1 MLLKKYSK
9 FQLISE
15 SIRNRGLIRTLR
27 IVCALTIDVF
37 FDLRYGTDTFSWA
50 DLGDLGIESANVHSG
65 EDYVPTKAIPF
76 LRVLNISEIGVA
88 GDFVDFGCGKGRVLF
103 LAAKYG
109 FRRVVGVEF
118 SSDLCAIAER
128 NFGRWSRH
136 IPPGIDVKILNIDAV
151 DFQFSDRETVFF
163 FFNPFDANV
172 MTQVCRGISD
182 SLIRYPRKAWIIYN
196 NPVHREVLES
206 LELFDNFL
214 EIDAGGNIFF
224 VASRSS
230 PAG

>member
-1 MLLKKYSK
+1 MLKKYSTA
-9 FQLISE
+9 QVIYE
-15 SIRNRGLIRTLR
+15 SIRDRGMTRTLR
-27 IVCALTIDVF
+27 IISALIVDSS
-37 FDLRYGTDTFSWA
+37 FDIRYGTNTFSWA
-50 DLGDLGIESANVHSG
+50 DLGDLNIESTNIHRG
-65 EDYVPTKAIPF
+65 EDYVPTKAFPF
-76 LRVLNISEIGVA
+76 SRVLKKSKIEVA
-88 GDFVDFGCGKGRVLF
+88 GEFVDFGCGKGRPLF
-103 LAAKYG
+103 IAARYG
-109 FRRVVGVEF
+109 FRSVVGVEF
-118 SSDLCAIAER
+118 SSELCKIAEK
-128 NFGRWSRH
+128 NFCKWSQH
-136 IPPGIDVKILNIDAV
+136 LPPDQEVRILNIDAV